1 MLMTTNYPIL
11 NSSCHSNPHIETCTY
26 NTPRNQTIPHDGVIR
41 MLFLFN
47 QERLVVFDHK
57 GIADILVTN
66 AYSWKK
72 PGSASR
78 ALASITGKGLI
89 AIEGDPHRVQRRKLM
104 PAFSFRHVKDL
115 YPVFWTKTCESVQAM
130 TSAVQAG
137 RPELAVSEW
146 ASRATLDIIGMAAM
160 GRDFGAVRNPD
171 SELVRKYTRVFESQ
185 DLMPLFALLG
195 LVLPQWL
202 IECIPTKRIREFKES
217 ATVIRKL
224 CGELVREKRTK
235 LEAEKR
241 EGKVAEHEVNILSV
255 ALESGHFSDQ
265 SLEDHLMTFFAAG
278 HETTSVSLT
287 WAMYALCR
295 NPEMQKRL
303 RDEVRANLPRL
314 DNADAAA
321 AITCTD
327 IDRLPYLNAV
337 VNETLRLYPAVPISA
352 REAVE
357 DTTVMGYPITRGQ
370 AITLPPW
377 AVNVDKTFWG
387 DDADKFVPDRWID
400 HQADGTETP
409 NNKGGASSNYAFMTF
424 LHGPR
429 SCIGSGFARAEF
441 ACLLAGWIGRFEFE
455 LAEKELMDDS
465 KLKISRGVTI
475 KPEGFKVIAK
485 VVPGF

>member
-1 MLMTTNYPIL
+1 M
-11 NSSCHSNPHIETCTY
+11 
-26 NTPRNQTIPHDGVIR
+26 R
-41 MLFLFN
+41 FLFN
-47 QERLVVFDHK
+47 QERLAVMDPK
-57 GIADILVTN
+57 GIAEILVTN

-78 ALASITGKGLI
+78 ALAGITGNGLI
-89 AIEGDPHRVQRRKLM
+89 SIEGDPHKVQRRKLM

-115 YPVFWTKTCESVQAM
+115 YPLFWTKTCEGVQAM
-130 TSAVQAG
+130 TVAVEAG
-137 RPELAVSEW
+137 QSELAVSSW
-146 ASRATLDIIGMAAM
+146 ASHSTLDIIGMAAM

-171 SELVRKYTRVFESQ
+171 NELVKKYTRVFESQ
-185 DLMPLFALLG
+185 DLMPTFALLG
-195 LVLPQWL
+195 LLFPQWL

-217 ATVIRKL
+217 ATVIRKV
-224 CGELVREKRTK
+224 CRDLVKEKRAK

-241 EGKVAEHEVNILSV
+241 EGKAAQHEVNILSV

-295 NPEMQKRL
+295 NPEIQSRL
-303 RDEVRANLPRL
+303 RDEIRANLPPL
-314 DNADAAA
+314 DDAAAAA
-321 AITCTD
+321 AITSVE

-337 VNETLRLYPAVPISA
+337 VNETLRLYPAVPLSA

-357 DTTVMGYPITRGQ
+357 DTTVMGYPIARGQ

-377 AVNVDKTFWG
+377 AINVDKGLWG
-387 DDADKFVPDRWID
+387 DDAEQFVPERWID
-400 HQADGTETP
+400 RQADGTETP

-441 ACLLAGWIGRFEFE
+441 ACLLAGWVGRFEFE
-455 LAEKELMDDS
+455 LADKELMDES